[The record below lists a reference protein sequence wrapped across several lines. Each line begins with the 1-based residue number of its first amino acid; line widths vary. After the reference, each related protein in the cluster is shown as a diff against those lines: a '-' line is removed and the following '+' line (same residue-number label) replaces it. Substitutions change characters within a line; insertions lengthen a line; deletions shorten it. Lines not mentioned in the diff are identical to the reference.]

1 MIRTLTLLTLLLG
14 LTAALPSTAHA
25 TSGADYLASRLTLS
39 GGFAEAGTSSPSVSL
54 TEWSVMGLTAAGR
67 HPATMHRTGGH
78 TPAAFLAAHVGQWD
92 TALELERGILAVVA
106 MGRSPASF
114 GGRNLVA
121 ALRSRIVSGSGR
133 IGSQLN
139 STYWG
144 VLALKAAAS
153 PVPWKTGPYIRSHQ
167 LPSGGYSWGVSAG
180 PDSNDT
186 AAAVL
191 ALRLVA
197 TPCAWK
203 AVHHAYDY
211 LNTLHHSDGGYA
223 LTQTAASD
231 SQSTSW
237 VIQARIRCSLSNTGA
252 LAYLAARHLPSGAY
266 NYQQGRGLT
275 PVWVTSQV
283 LPAVNHRPYPVRP

>member
-1 MIRTLTLLTLLLG
+1 MIRPLTLALVLLG
-14 LTAALPSTAHA
+14 LAAALPGTARA
-25 TSGADYLASRLTLS
+25 ASGADYLATRLTLS
-39 GGFAEAGTSSPSVSL
+39 GGFAEAGTSTPSVSL

-92 TALELERGILAVVA
+92 TALELERGILGVVA
-106 MGRSPASF
+106 MGRNPTAF
-114 GGRNLVA
+114 GGRNLVS
-121 ALRSRIVSGSGR
+121 ALRSRIVSSSGR

-144 VLALKAAAS
+144 VLALKAAGS
-153 PVPWKTGPYIRSHQ
+153 PVPWKSGAFIRSHQ
-167 LPSGGYSWGVSAG
+167 LSSGGYSWGAGAG

-191 ALRLVA
+191 ALRVIS
-197 TPCAWK
+197 TPCTWK
-203 AVHHAYDY
+203 AVHHAFDF
-211 LNTLHHSDGGYA
+211 LNTLHHSDGGYS
-223 LTQTAASD
+223 LTQTGASD

-237 VIQARIRCSLSNTGA
+237 AIQARIRCSLSNTGA
-252 LAYLAARHLPSGAY
+252 LAYLAARHLASGAY
-266 NYQQGRGLT
+266 NYQQGRGVT